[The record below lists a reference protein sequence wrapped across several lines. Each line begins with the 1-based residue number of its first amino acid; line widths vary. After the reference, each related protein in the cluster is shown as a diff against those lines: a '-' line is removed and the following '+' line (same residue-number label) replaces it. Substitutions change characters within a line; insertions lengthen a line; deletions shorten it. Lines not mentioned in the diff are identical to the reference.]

1 MEEVVVMI
9 LGMMMGCCLNKYME
23 KRWQPKGKGRTCDS
37 KYKRIRRY
45 VLTGVYTGLVLGF
58 CYLRQDRSFA
68 EGMSVITL
76 MNMSFCIVLIILS
89 LIDMRCMILP
99 TSIIIFGS
107 LLGIGFKVVLSIIY
121 QDWGYLWAGLVAGGA
136 GYIWFYLIYSISNKL
151 MHREGLGFGDV
162 RIMGMLGL
170 FIGSWQLCTMLII
183 ACAMAIGVG
192 AILLVIRKKSE
203 PYPFGPFLCV
213 ATMFMLIWG
222 AEV

>member
-45 VLTGVYTGLVLGF
+45 VLTGVYTGIVLGF

-68 EGMSVITL
+68 DGMSVITL

-121 QDWGYLWAGLVAGGA
+121 QDWGYLWAGFAG
-136 GYIWFYLIYSISNKL
+136 
-151 MHREGLGFGDV
+151 
-162 RIMGMLGL
+162 
-170 FIGSWQLCTMLII
+170 
-183 ACAMAIGVG
+183 
-192 AILLVIRKKSE
+192 
-203 PYPFGPFLCV
+203 
-213 ATMFMLIWG
+213 
-222 AEV
+222 